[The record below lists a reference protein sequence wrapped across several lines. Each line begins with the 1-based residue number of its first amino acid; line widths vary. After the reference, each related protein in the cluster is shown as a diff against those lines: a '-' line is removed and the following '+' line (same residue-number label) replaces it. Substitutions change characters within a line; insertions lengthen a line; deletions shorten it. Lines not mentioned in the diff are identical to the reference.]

1 MWISSYNNLRSVSK
15 PVSLALAVMMM
26 FIPFPSGAGEDP
38 MPCDSPSGELVVQP
52 DKTPGAYTRKRFKV
66 KLKVEGG
73 SLDSKI
79 YYTLDGSK
87 PTTGSCRYRDRRGIV
102 VRRRPHRKTLA
113 SRFKDMAVMANS
125 RIRRVRIPD
134 ATVIRTMAVDPVT
147 GEESLPQTFSYMP
160 GTDFKSL
167 YGHDVAVLSVT
178 VAPED
183 LLDYENGILVKGKV
197 YDEWASSNDVDRI
210 MKDQMYWK
218 IIGNYMMSGRK
229 WERTADLELFDN
241 TDDNLITLTREV
253 GIRVKGH
260 LSRIYLQ
267 RGFNLYFRGDDG
279 PGPLRYAFFSKNEV
293 QELGA
298 LPEVG
303 EWESVALFNGGNET
317 EVSKFRDPLVQTLG
331 EGLELSR
338 QVFRPAVLYL
348 NGEYWGMYYLQ
359 EKYSKEYFNHHYG
372 VSPDNVVIMFD
383 GEVDVGHKEDMAL
396 YERFLRFSDMDFSDP
411 EVWSIFKSEVD
422 VLSLADWLAVQIY
435 IGNHDVFFPDGRNEC
450 LWRTRTSGGEG
461 YSDGKWRWA
470 LRDVQFSMGL
480 YGLPRTVPGFD
491 SFSYA
496 LLNYPL
502 FSELMECREFRSL
515 MRERFSLVIDA
526 FSPERSIPVM
536 EAILSGTDGM
546 LSDTRKRFNY
556 NKDITSLEQSHARNY
571 LLERPAVAAGWLEKY
586 CSVNE

>member
-38 MPCDSPSGELVVQP
+38 MPSDSPSGELVVQP

-73 SLDSKI
+73 SPGSEI
-79 YYTLDGSK
+79 YYTLDGSV
-87 PTTGSCRYRDRRGIV
+87 PTTGSCRYRDDKGIV
-102 VRRRPHRKTLA
+102 VRRRPHGKTPPLA
-113 SRFKDMAVMANS
+113 SRFNDMTVMPYG
-125 RIRRVRIPD
+125 RIRKVRIPD
-134 ATVIRTMAVDPVT
+134 ATVIRAMAVDPVT
-147 GEESLPQTFSYMP
+147 GEEAIPQTFSYMP

-167 YGHDVAVLSVT
+167 YGRDVAVLSVT
-178 VAPED
+178 VDPED

-241 TDDNLITLTREV
+241 TEDNLITLTREV

-260 LSRIYLQ
+260 LSRMYLQ

-279 PGPLRYAFFSKNEV
+279 PGPLRYALFSKNEV

-331 EGLELSR
+331 EELELSR

-348 NGEYWGMYYLQ
+348 NGEYWGMYYLK

-372 VSPDNVVIMFD
+372 VPPDNVVMMFD
-383 GEVDVGHKEDMAL
+383 GKVDVGHKEDMAL
-396 YERFLRFSDMDFSDP
+396 YERFLRFLEMDFSDP

-435 IGNHDVFFPDGRNEC
+435 IGNYDVFFPDGRNEC

-461 YSDGKWRWA
+461 YSDGRWRWA
-470 LRDVQFSMGL
+470 LRDVQFSLGL
-480 YGLPRTVPGFD
+480 VGLPRTVPGFD

-502 FSELMECREFRSL
+502 LSVLMESREF
-515 MRERFSLVIDA
+515 
-526 FSPERSIPVM
+526 
-536 EAILSGTDGM
+536 
-546 LSDTRKRFNY
+546 
-556 NKDITSLEQSHARNY
+556 